1 MFPQI
6 IILAYLFAGYSEA
19 FADPVLTSSRLEP
32 FTDEPE
38 HQAGDSA
45 KNTSSRKMLL
55 AKTGL
60 IVVPTPKIPSD
71 YFLESLATIMSHGLS
86 NDTQKKLTRLQYVIS
101 DDSISKNGVD
111 AYYSHEM
118 NALIIGK
125 TSDVNSSRPK
135 HQLARTWSVIAHE
148 IGHAYVMSNFT
159 AERLALLAHRFGPWQ
174 FANFTSSDNLLS
186 PLFFSPHP
194 LFGAPA
200 GAINEL
206 ENSPS
211 RYALQNVHE
220 WFAECFSTM
229 VQEKLRRQGFFPDE
243 RSILDV
249 NARPLSAALQS
260 WFHEN
265 ITH

>member
-1 MFPQI
+1 M
-6 IILAYLFAGYSEA
+6 FAGYSEA
-19 FADPVLTSSRLEP
+19 FADPVLTSSDLEP

-38 HQAGDSA
+38 HLAGDSA

-60 IVVPTPKIPSD
+60 VVVPTPKIPSD
-71 YFLESLATIMSHGLS
+71 YFLDSLATIMSHGLS

-101 DDSISKNGVD
+101 DDSISKNGVE
-111 AYYSHEM
+111 AYYSQEM

-125 TSDVNSSRPK
+125 TSDVDSSRSK

-159 AERLALLAHRFGPWQ
+159 AERLALLAHRFGPWR
-174 FANFTSSDNLLS
+174 FANFASSDHLLS

-220 WFAECFSTM
+220 WFAECFSTI
-229 VQEKLRRQGFFPDE
+229 VQEKLRRQGLFPE
-243 RSILDV
+243 LRSSSDV

-260 WFHEN
+260 WFYEN

>member
-1 MFPQI
+1 
-6 IILAYLFAGYSEA
+6 
-19 FADPVLTSSRLEP
+19 
-32 FTDEPE
+32 
-38 HQAGDSA
+38 
-45 KNTSSRKMLL
+45 MLL

-71 YFLESLATIMSHGLS
+71 YFLESLATVMNHGLS

-111 AYYSHEM
+111 AYYSHTM

-148 IGHAYVMSNFT
+148 IGHAYVMSNLS
-159 AERLALLAHRFGPWQ
+159 AERLAFLARRFGPWR
-174 FANFTSSDNLLS
+174 FKNFVANDHLLS
-186 PLFFSPHP
+186 PHFFSPHP

-200 GAINEL
+200 GTINEL

-220 WFAECFSTM
+220 WFAECFSIM
-229 VQEKLRRQGFFPDE
+229 VKEKLRRRGLFPE
-243 RSILDV
+243 AQSSSDV
-249 NARPLSAALQS
+249 KARPLSAALQS
-260 WFHEN
+260 WFREN
-265 ITH
+265 ITQ